1 VAGPSLLK
9 ARRAPSGEQV
19 ELVHGDQRVVVV
31 EVGGGLRTYSN
42 GDRAVLDGYGEQ
54 ELCRSGRGQVL
65 IPWPNRIADGR
76 YQFEGQALQLAL
88 DEPDRGNAI
97 HGLVRWS
104 SWVIVEREPDRVLL
118 EHLLHP
124 QPGFPFMLA
133 LRLEYVLAD
142 DGLTVGTWA
151 TNVGAEIC
159 PYGAGAHPYLAVHA
173 SRVNELT
180 LQVPARTVL
189 DADERGLPVG
199 AQRVE
204 GKELDFRVPKQVGE
218 QRLDHCFTD
227 LERDDDGRARVRLGN
242 GTTLWA
248 NESYKYLM
256 VFTGDGLP
264 DVERRSIAV
273 EPMTCPPNAFRSGD
287 GLIRLEP
294 GETHLGLWGIVPAP
308 R

>member
-1 VAGPSLLK
+1 M
-9 ARRAPSGEQV
+9 
-19 ELVHGDQRVVVV
+19 HGDQRVVVV

-173 SRVNELT
+173 SRVNEVT

>member
-1 VAGPSLLK
+1 VAGPALLTG
-9 ARRAPSGEQV
+9 RAPSGEQV

-42 GDRAVLDGYGEQ
+42 GDRAVLDGYDER
-54 ELCRSGRGQVL
+54 ELCSSGRGQLL

-76 YQFEGQALQLAL
+76 YEFDGRALQLAL
-88 DEPDRGNAI
+88 DEPQRNNAI

-104 SWVIVEREPDRVLL
+104 AWAIAEREPDRVLL
-118 EHLLHP
+118 QQLLHP
-124 QPGFPFMLA
+124 QPGFPFTLE
-133 LRLEYVLAD
+133 LRIEYVLAD
-142 DGLTVGTWA
+142 DGLTVCIAA
-151 TNVGAEIC
+151 TNLGAEAC
-159 PYGAGAHPYLAVHA
+159 PYGAGAHPYLAVDA
-173 SRVNELT
+173 SRVDEVT
-180 LQVPARTVL
+180 LQVPAGTVL

-199 AQRVE
+199 AHRVE
-204 GKELDFRVPKQVGE
+204 GTELDFRVPKQVGE
-218 QRLDHCFTD
+218 LRLDHCFTN

-248 NESYKYLM
+248 NECYKYLM

-264 DVERRSIAV
+264 DVGRRSIAV
-273 EPMTCPPNAFRSGD
+273 EPMTCAPNAFRSGD

-294 GETHLGLWGIVPAP
+294 DETHVGLWGITPAP

>member
-1 VAGPSLLK
+1 VAGPALLK
-9 ARRAPSGEQV
+9 ARRAPSGEQF

-124 QPGFPFMLA
+124 QPGFPFMLD

-173 SRVNELT
+173 SRVDDVT
-180 LQVPARTVL
+180 LQVPARTAL

-204 GKELDFRVPKQVGE
+204 GTELDFRAPKRVGE
-218 QRLDHCFTD
+218 LRLDHCFTD
-227 LERDDDGRARVRLGN
+227 LERDDDGRAQVRLGN

-273 EPMTCPPNAFRSGD
+273 EPMTCAPNAFRSGD

>member
-1 VAGPSLLK
+1 MAGPALLSPG
-9 ARRAPSGEQV
+9 RAPSGEQV

-31 EVGGGLRTYSN
+31 EVGGGLRAYSN

-54 ELCRSGRGQVL
+54 ELCSSGRGQLL

-76 YQFEGQALQLAL
+76 YEFDGQARQLAL
-88 DEPDRGNAI
+88 DEPERRNAI
-97 HGLVRWS
+97 HGLVRWVA
-104 SWVIVEREPDRVLL
+104 WTVAEREPDRVLL
-118 EHLLHP
+118 QHLLHP
-124 QPGFPFMLA
+124 QPGFPFTLD
-133 LRLEYVLAD
+133 LRMEYVLAD
-142 DGLTVGTWA
+142 DGLTVRTRA

-173 SRVNELT
+173 SRVDEVT

-199 AQRVE
+199 AHPVE
-204 GKELDFRVPKQVGE
+204 GTELDFRVPRRVGE
-218 QRLDHCFTD
+218 LRLDHCFTN
-227 LERDDDGRARVRLGN
+227 LERDDDGNARVRLGN

-264 DVERRSIAV
+264 DVDRRSIAV
-273 EPMTCPPNAFRSGD
+273 EPMTCAPNAFRSDD

-294 GETHLGLWGIVPAP
+294 DETHVGLWGIMPAP